1 MALPKKAPSVG
12 SMITLRSTA
21 LCLFTLLTVT
31 LAAKEYTIPTNSKAI
46 TAILT
51 PVSQGN
57 LINILK
63 DIANDRNYEKFT
75 KSYMLVDVVIKNNS
89 PNAILLARDAYLENG
104 ELFIVPKDYIVS
116 LYNQKIMDSWGI
128 LFGFYCWTGI
138 CGVCSLV
145 MMRKNELFNADAYGS
160 LTALGLV
167 GSYFTTKWLTILRRK
182 TSAILQTAQL
192 SKGVKKRRYRAKT
205 TRYKVPAGSTF
216 RDKLLI
222 DLNEVSITFP
232 ENYPTSLLYKEVTK

>member
-1 MALPKKAPSVG
+1 
-12 SMITLRSTA
+12 MITPRTMGLY
-21 LCLFTLLTVT
+21 LFTLLTIS
-31 LAAKEYTIPTNSKAI
+31 LAAKEYTIPTNNKAI
-46 TAILT
+46 TATLT
-51 PVSQGN
+51 PDSQGN

-116 LYNQKIMDSWGI
+116 LYDQKTMDSWGT
-128 LFGFYCWTGI
+128 LGALYSCTGI
-138 CGVCSLV
+138 CGICSLV
-145 MMRKNELFNADAYGS
+145 MMRENELFNAGAYGS

-205 TRYKVPAGSTF
+205 TRYKVPAGNTF
-216 RDKLLI
+216 HDKLLI
-222 DLNEVSITFP
+222 DLNEVSRTSL